1 MYKTPD
7 ISFYKMK
14 KELRVYIKIMLKTST
29 QTLISFIITILA
41 EYSDNIGISKYYYF
55 IKILHQV

>member
-55 IKILHQV
+55 KKILHQV

>member
-1 MYKTPD
+1 
-7 ISFYKMK
+7 MK

-55 IKILHQV
+55 KKILHQV